1 MSEKIEK
8 LKLFFI
14 SKLRTFQEILE
25 FIKEL
30 GKEETREMIA
40 LILLETFRF
49 LKRCRIRKAEG
60 ILYFAMEDPSTMG
73 QVLEGI
79 ALLYPFIQDKIQI
92 VPEFGDNYYYGELYL
107 EGRIRLLHLL
117 ILLFRLFRHKEFRK
131 LVLKGGKHGK

>member
-14 SKLRTFQEILE
+14 SKLRTFQEILG

-49 LKRCRIRKAEG
+49 LKESEKLKG
-60 ILYFAMEDPSTMG
+60 YSIL
-73 QVLEGI
+73 QW
-79 ALLYPFIQDKIQI
+79 KIQAQW
-92 VPEFGDNYYYGELYL
+92 
-107 EGRIRLLHLL
+107 GRSW
-117 ILLFRLFRHKEFRK
+117 KE
-131 LVLKGGKHGK
+131 